1 MEESILER
9 IRLLEE
15 ILKEVKDKETVKEIL
30 SQKYLMLN
38 SENVYKHINNE
49 QNVDRFDEQKI
60 KNSSKKDLTKYLYSV
75 IEKSREYKNVVENF
89 KECGIEISG
98 IKSNNVC
105 PITLKKIVDLYVGEC
120 GHKFE
125 RIAVSELRKQNR
137 ICPVVGCSKV
147 LREKVE
153 RNE

>member
-38 SENVYKHINNE
+38 SENVYKHINNK

-60 KNSSKKDLTKYLYSV
+60 KNSSKKDLTKYLYSI

-89 KECGIEISG
+89 KECGIEIS
-98 IKSNNVC
+98 
-105 PITLKKIVDLYVGEC
+105 
-120 GHKFE
+120 
-125 RIAVSELRKQNR
+125 
-137 ICPVVGCSKV
+137 
-147 LREKVE
+147 
-153 RNE
+153 